1 MDAFPEATPG
11 TSGRS
16 DQEALKIALI
26 NEKSSP
32 EILMFQEDLVS
43 RIEAQI
49 DYQEEQIELMRGNQ
63 DLELLRTIF
72 TTELARVRYLLRCYY
87 RVRLHK
93 IEEYA
98 MHILDTAEVKERL
111 SDREDAHAQE
121 FFMLQG
127 THLKMAVGRQLPEA
141 FSSLVRQAAAHP
153 EKDMVPRPDL
163 DKHVFCRVL
172 EDRGQVPVD
181 DAGNTAQ
188 FNKDDVFV
196 IRYQPLQPLLAE
208 GSVCLL

>member
-1 MDAFPEATPG
+1 MPWPTHGTCLLFLASPAQLVQGSTLLGPCLQTEIPFFHLECPCLPTPAHLRNLQAPAT
-11 TSGRS
+11 
-16 DQEALKIALI
+16 
-26 NEKSSP
+26 
-32 EILMFQEDLVS
+32 S
-43 RIEAQI
+43 RIPLHLFLPIPRLQ
-49 DYQEEQIELMRGNQ
+49 
-63 DLELLRTIF
+63 
-72 TTELARVRYLLRCYY
+72 VRYLLRCYY

-181 DAGNTAQ
+181 DAGCVVQ
-188 FNKDDVFV
+188 
-196 IRYQPLQPLLAE
+196 
-208 GSVCLL
+208 G